1 MRLLVLG
8 GALLAM
14 AGLLQPS
21 PASFIV
27 GVLRRDAL
35 IVPFATYDGKRW
47 KNYWP
52 APAVDADVP
61 LNLRNV
67 SSRWWGPVGPRDT
80 WQIWTSDASTQMVN
94 VRQPDWAPS
103 YCQKV
108 VGLRTD
114 YQPRFRPPPAASPYP
129 KDGLAVSPP
138 HPVQPFEILG
148 PDSSERGDV
157 IEAIHARFVEREKD
171 ALTSLRTAHAGNP
184 RMFPMAP
191 NEKELRAMPPMA
203 VDAMYAY
210 GTSPRTYFVEAARE
224 YKKDGACSAV
234 VYIRGRVVRDSG
246 KFATDD
252 LRPGISL
259 CDRANVSYML
269 PLGVM
274 KLQTSVYWIA
284 QISSWNREAYTII
297 DITSRSRAADVVTPG
312 GGC

>member
-1 MRLLVLG
+1 MRLFVLG
-8 GALLAM
+8 GALLAL

-52 APAVDADVP
+52 APAADADVP

-80 WQIWTSDASTQMVN
+80 WQIWTSDSSPQMVN

-114 YQPRFRPPPAASPYP
+114 YQPRFRPPPVASPYP

-138 HPVQPFEILG
+138 HPVQPFEILA

-157 IEAIHARFVEREKD
+157 IEAIHARLVERDHNELSTPHMYTLSIHD
-171 ALTSLRTAHAGNP
+171 A
-184 RMFPMAP
+184 FPMAP
-191 NEKELRAMPPMA
+191 SEK
-203 VDAMYAY
+203 
-210 GTSPRTYFVEAARE
+210 
-224 YKKDGACSAV
+224 
-234 VYIRGRVVRDSG
+234 
-246 KFATDD
+246 
-252 LRPGISL
+252 
-259 CDRANVSYML
+259 
-269 PLGVM
+269 
-274 KLQTSVYWIA
+274 
-284 QISSWNREAYTII
+284 
-297 DITSRSRAADVVTPG
+297 
-312 GGC
+312 

>member
-1 MRLLVLG
+1 MRPFVLG
-8 GALLAM
+8 GALLALV
-14 AGLLQPS
+14 GLLQPA

-35 IVPFATYDGKRW
+35 LVPFATYDGKRW

-67 SSRWWGPVGPRDT
+67 SGRWWGPVGPRDT
-80 WQIWTSDASTQMVN
+80 WQIWTSDASPQMVN

-114 YQPRFRPPPAASPYP
+114 YQPHFRPPPAASPYP

-138 HPVQPFEILG
+138 HPVQPIEILG

-157 IEAIHARFVEREKD
+157 IEAIHARFVELEQD
-171 ALTSLRTAHAGNP
+171 ALTSLRNAHAGNP

-191 NEKELRAMPPMA
+191 NEKDLRSMAPVA

-210 GTSPRTYFVEAARE
+210 GTLPRTYFVEAARE
-224 YKKDGACSAV
+224 YRKNGVCSAV

-246 KFATDD
+246 KFSREG
-252 LRPGISL
+252 LQSGLSL

-274 KLQTSVYWIA
+274 KLQASVFWIA
-284 QISSWNREAYTII
+284 QISGWNRESYTVI
-297 DITSRSRAADVVTPG
+297 DISPGSRAADLTTPG